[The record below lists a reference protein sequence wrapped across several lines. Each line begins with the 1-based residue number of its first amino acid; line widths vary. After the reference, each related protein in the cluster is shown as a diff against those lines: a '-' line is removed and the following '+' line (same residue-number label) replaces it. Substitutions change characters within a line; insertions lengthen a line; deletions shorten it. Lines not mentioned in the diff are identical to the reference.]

1 MQKTLPQMLR
11 PAVRP
16 RPNPA
21 LRPRH
26 LSGHP
31 KDFGRKSSTGHGRS
45 ICNPISC
52 QIPQIFAANASP
64 LRCIPRHQC
73 KKPCRKCFALRCAP
87 DIIRGIPKILA
98 ANHGQGT
105 GEALAPPFSAKSP
118 RFSPQTLRPYD
129 APPGINAKNLAANA
143 SPCGAPPASPCVAPP
158 ALFGASQRFWPQI
171 MDRARAKPL
180 HPHFPAVLT
189 KSSLFEILE
198 ESLKFMEVL
207 MRLIKQSNV
216 LKDAQAYPKDIYTA
230 VEVWCRIVKQAH
242 WTSLDDIRKTYKRS
256 VDQVSHYL
264 VFNIKDYRLIVT
276 FNFKAQIIWYKHLL
290 THKEYEKGDW
300 KNE

>member
-1 MQKTLPQMLR
+1 
-11 PAVRP
+11 
-16 RPNPA
+16 
-21 LRPRH
+21 
-26 LSGHP
+26 
-31 KDFGRKSSTGHGRS
+31 
-45 ICNPISC
+45 
-52 QIPQIFAANASP
+52 
-64 LRCIPRHQC
+64 
-73 KKPCRKCFALRCAP
+73 
-87 DIIRGIPKILA
+87 
-98 ANHGQGT
+98 
-105 GEALAPPFSAKSP
+105 
-118 RFSPQTLRPYD
+118 
-129 APPGINAKNLAANA
+129 
-143 SPCGAPPASPCVAPP
+143 
-158 ALFGASQRFWPQI
+158 
-171 MDRARAKPL
+171 
-180 HPHFPAVLT
+180 
-189 KSSLFEILE
+189 
-198 ESLKFMEVL
+198 